1 GPQVLVDA
9 DNLDAGRLRLVAA
22 ELARAGPGVA
32 ARTVVAGH
40 PVRLEQVSWPPGADV
55 RDASGWQSADAAL
68 AAAYVVDDAPLVLVT
83 GDGDFALLAARHPG
97 PVLVVGV
104 SGATSS
110 RLREH
115 AVVVDPVHDGV
126 ERLRSWLHLEP

>member
-1 GPQVLVDA
+1 VLVDA
-9 DNLDAGRLRLVAA
+9 DNLDAARLRLVAV
-22 ELARAGPGVA
+22 ELGRAGAEVA
-32 ARTVVAGH
+32 ARTVVAGR
-40 PVRLEQVSWPPGADV
+40 PAKLARVDWPAGADV
-55 RDASGWQSADAAL
+55 RDASGWQTADAAL

-104 SGATSS
+104 SGATSA

-115 AVVVDPVHDGV
+115 ATVVDPVHDGV
-126 ERLRSWLHLEP
+126 ERLRSWLGSALPPT

>member
-1 GPQVLVDA
+1 VLVDA

-22 ELARAGPGVA
+22 ELARAGAAVA

-40 PVRLEQVSWPPGADV
+40 PAKLARLAWPPGADV

-115 AVVVDPVHDGV
+115 GTVVDPVHDGV
-126 ERLRSWLHLEP
+126 ERLRSWLLATPPSA